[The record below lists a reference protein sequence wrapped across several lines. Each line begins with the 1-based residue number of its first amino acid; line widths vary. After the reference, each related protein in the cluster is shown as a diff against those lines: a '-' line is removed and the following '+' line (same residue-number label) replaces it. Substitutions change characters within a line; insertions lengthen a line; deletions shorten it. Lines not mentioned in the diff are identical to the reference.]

1 MTDITQLS
9 LWEISDLIRRK
20 EISPIE
26 VTKAYLGRI
35 SELNE
40 KVNAFVTLTEEQ
52 ALDSATK
59 AEKEIQK
66 GAYLGPMHG
75 IPIGYKD
82 LYLTKDV
89 RTTAGS
95 RMHQDFVPDED
106 ATVVKRLRKAGAVM
120 LGKLNTHEFA
130 YGPTNENSMFGS
142 SRNPWDLEHI
152 PGGSSGGS
160 GAAVALGLCAGA
172 TGSDTGGSIRIPSSC
187 CGVVGLKP
195 TYGRASRYGIFPLC
209 WTMDHPGPI
218 TRTVRDAA
226 LMLQPI
232 AGYDP
237 KDVTTVKREVPLYK
251 SSLNGD
257 INGVRVGLPINYF
270 YDRANPEVEK
280 IVRAA
285 AEKLAELGAK
295 VEEMDIPQI
304 EHAGAAALTIYLAEA
319 TAYHDDRIAKDRDLY
334 SEQVRGYLELG
345 NYVLAKDYLHAQRY
359 RTLLCRNMADVFKKV
374 DVLLMPTT
382 PVTATKIGQEAID
395 IRGVEETVF
404 GALLRNTEPF
414 NLTGSP
420 ALALPCGF
428 SGEGLPVSMQL
439 AGRPFDEITLL
450 RVGDSYQQATD
461 WHREHPKL

>member
-1 MTDITQLS
+1 
-9 LWEISDLIRRK
+9 
-20 EISPIE
+20 
-26 VTKAYLGRI
+26 
-35 SELNE
+35 
-40 KVNAFVTLTEEQ
+40 
-52 ALDSATK
+52 
-59 AEKEIQK
+59 
-66 GAYLGPMHG
+66 
-75 IPIGYKD
+75 
-82 LYLTKDV
+82 
-89 RTTAGS
+89 
-95 RMHQDFVPDED
+95 
-106 ATVVKRLRKAGAVM
+106 
-120 LGKLNTHEFA
+120 
-130 YGPTNENSMFGS
+130 
-142 SRNPWDLEHI
+142 
-152 PGGSSGGS
+152 
-160 GAAVALGLCAGA
+160 
-172 TGSDTGGSIRIPSSC
+172 
-187 CGVVGLKP
+187 
-195 TYGRASRYGIFPLC
+195 
-209 WTMDHPGPI
+209 
-218 TRTVRDAA
+218 
-226 LMLQPI
+226 MLQPI